1 MLEQDVVAAQA
12 ATCIF
17 FIDVTNSAIVEQ
29 LHTRVA
35 RADIAHLHSLCPT
48 VGQSGSRGV
57 VGISCQFF
65 EVDTHFLAT
74 GGERD
79 TLQCHKELLIVAHA
93 ACWNDEDFAVHI
105 VHRIIH
111 RRCVGLEVPVAFT
124 FGDVGISE
132 EAETTRI
139 RATITN
145 AHQNATIGKF
155 FHLRLIGT
163 RTRQLCFAT
172 QEFPCR
178 TKVVGVNHKGGVLSR
193 IIGGISNIKA
203 VVIALLDIAALHNL
217 STGEEE
223 RVGHTACAVLGQIID
238 LIGQRVRRPS
248 LSAVRTAKTYNVLRL
263 IVLSV
268 KERGM
273 SAHAHNEHV
282 LRVIAIHNDGGIAET
297 VVPFL

>member
-1 MLEQDVVAAQA
+1 MLEQDIVAAQA
-12 ATCIF
+12 ATRIF
-17 FIDVTNSAIVEQ
+17 FVDVTNSAIVEQ

-35 RADIAHLHSLCPT
+35 RADIAHLHPLCPT

-57 VGISCQFF
+57 VGIGCQLF

-74 GGERD
+74 GRERD
-79 TLQCHKELLIVAHA
+79 TLQCHEELLIVAHA

-111 RRCVGLEVPVAFT
+111 RCCIGLEIPVAFT

-132 EAETTRI
+132 EAEATTQ
-139 RATITN
+139 RATVTN
-145 AHQNATIGKF
+145 THQHATIGKF

-172 QEFPCR
+172 QEFPRR

-223 RVGHTACAVLGQIID
+223 RVGHTACSVLSQIID
-238 LIGQRVRRPS
+238 LIGQRVGRPS

-263 IVLSV
+263 IVLSI

-282 LRVIAIHNDGGIAET
+282 LRIVAIHNDGGIAET